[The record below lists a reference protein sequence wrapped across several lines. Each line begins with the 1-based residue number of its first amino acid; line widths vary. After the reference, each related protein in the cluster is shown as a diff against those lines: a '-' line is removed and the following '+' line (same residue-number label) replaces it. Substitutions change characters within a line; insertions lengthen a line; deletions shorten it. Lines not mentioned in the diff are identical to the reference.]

1 MPLRSCPGSGQ
12 GAVPEDALSSAPG
25 SRSVGVARRRP
36 RSRLYP
42 FVALHPLGRHNR
54 AVPEREERIGRN
66 EILFREVNER
76 IEEMQAGQQGAAG
89 YFDFLCEC
97 GDRDCIEQ
105 LSLTVVEYEE
115 VRSEPTHFFVRP
127 GHEVATIERVVE
139 TGDRFLVVRKLEE
152 VAAFVKDHDP
162 RS

>member
-1 MPLRSCPGSGQ
+1 MRFPLLQDEDVSALIGG
-12 GAVPEDALSSAPG
+12 VPQSSFLYPIAALYAPHG
-25 SRSVGVARRRP
+25 HNRSVT
-36 RSRLYP
+36 
-42 FVALHPLGRHNR
+42 
-54 AVPEREERIGRN
+54 EREERIGRN

-89 YFDFLCEC
+89 HFDFLCEC

-105 LSLTVVEYEE
+105 LPLTVVEYEE
-115 VRSEPTHFFVRP
+115 VRSEPTHFVVRP
-127 GHEVATIERVVE
+127 GHEVPTVERVVA